1 MNKNPTTPSAEPPV
15 QDNNTNPNLEPTV
28 AEVHTDT
35 VVVEGKPVVMPE
47 PATTPADAPA
57 PDPVAVAPSE
67 NTVLLKPPKK
77 KFSLAAIIGFVV
89 FGLLLVGGIGFAIW
103 FFAVYQNP
111 QNIAFD
117 AVNKFLSAPSVQ
129 TKGEVSFRTK
139 NDEGNNYISFSV
151 KLDNKSKTLPNSAT
165 ADLTISEVTEAGSVV
180 EDHTISIDLGTAIM
194 SDGVIYFQ
202 VANLKDALD
211 KVLTEQ
217 TLPENDFSNA
227 IFDMIE
233 TVDGEWW
240 RISIPE
246 VVDELDLGSSGEPI
260 KDLYSCV
267 IDASKKDHSGQ
278 IAGYYR
284 DHQFINVEK
293 TDEIGGANKGNTYYK
308 VDLDYDN
315 LAGFLNEMPNSDLTG
330 DVLVCIN
337 DYAEATGGETVS
349 KNDAEKISADD
360 IRKEMPEDLNI
371 YLQISD
377 FSHQLET
384 VSFNSK
390 SDGEYDLT
398 GAFSFTYEPAE
409 VKAPE
414 NYRPVSE
421 LVEEIVNILSAY
433 ITFTPD
439 YGYEDPYYDEP
450 WLDDETGLDLP
461 MNSDSAFGQTGV

>member
-1 MNKNPTTPSAEPPV
+1 M
-15 QDNNTNPNLEPTV
+15 QNNNNINSEPTV
-28 AEVHTDT
+28 AQVKTDT

-47 PATTPADAPA
+47 PAAAPADAAAPNPDAPA
-57 PDPVAVAPSE
+57 ATAPSE

-117 AVNKFLSAPSVQ
+117 AIDKFLSAPSVQ
-129 TKGEVSFRTK
+129 TNGKVDFRTK
-139 NDEGNNYISFSV
+139 NDEGENYISFSIE
-151 KLDNKSKTLPNSAT
+151 LSNKSKNLPNSTT
-165 ADLTISEVTEAGSVV
+165 AGLTISEVTESGSVV
-180 EDHTISIDLGTAIM
+180 DDHTVDIDLGTAIM

-202 VANLKDALD
+202 VANLKDSVD
-211 KVLTEQ
+211 KIFTDQALTE
-217 TLPENDFSNA
+217 DAFGAA
-227 IFDMIE
+227 IYDVIE

-246 VVDELDLGSSGEPI
+246 VVDELDLGSSAEPI

-267 IDASKKDHSGQ
+267 IDASKKDHSDQ

-284 DHQFINVEK
+284 AHQFVNVEK
-293 TDEIGGANKGNTYYK
+293 TDEIGDANKGNTYYK
-308 VDLDYDN
+308 VDLNYDN

-330 DVLVCIN
+330 DILVCVN

-349 KNDAEKISADD
+349 KDEAEEITADD
-360 IRKEMPEDLNI
+360 LKKDLPEDLNI

-377 FSHQLET
+377 FGHQLET

-390 SDGEYDLT
+390 SDGEYDFT
-398 GAFSFTYEPAE
+398 GAFSFTYESAE

-433 ITFTPD
+433 MTFTPD
-439 YGYEDPYYDEP
+439 YGYDDPYYDEP
-450 WLDDETGLDLP
+450 WADDESGLDLP
-461 MNSDSAFGQTGV
+461 TNSDSAFGQTGV